1 MSRKR
6 RGFKMVGQCVV
17 DPGNS
22 VSIKTCMG
30 GERMCVWF
38 DVSEFGGG
46 WVVVGS
52 SQYTGASLTQREM
65 IDVILGWRAEVGT
78 WVGLVDVGVRNVGV
92 CGDGHSRD

>member
-1 MSRKR
+1 M
-6 RGFKMVGQCVV
+6 V

-30 GERMCVWF
+30 GTRMCVWF
-38 DVSEFGGG
+38 DVSEFGDG

-52 SQYTGASLTQREM
+52 SQDTGASLTQREM
-65 IDVILGWRAEVGT
+65 IGVNLGCRVGVGT

-92 CGDGHSRD
+92 CDDGRSRD